1 MKYIDS
7 TTLDWEKMGELIPAI
22 VQHAESGEVLMLCY
36 MDKQSL
42 EITQVTD
49 KLTLFSRSKQRL
61 WRKGETSGNTMDV
74 RSITA
79 DCDGDS
85 LLVQVIPT
93 GPACHLGFNTCYQTK
108 ATPKISFLATLAAVI
123 RERADNPN
131 NCSYTTELMQ
141 AGVSRC
147 AQKVGEE
154 ATETVI
160 AAVKNDRDE
169 LIQETADLVFHLLI
183 LLQVCEVNLYEV
195 IDCLQKRH
203 LQPVDVS

>member
-7 TTLDWEKMGELIPAI
+7 TTLDWEKMGDMIPAI

-74 RSITA
+74 CSIST

-85 LLVQVIPT
+85 LLVQVIPS
-93 GPACHLGFNTCYQTK
+93 GPACHLGYTTCFKNSTV
-108 ATPKISFLATLAAVI
+108 PKIGFLATLASVI
-123 RERADNPN
+123 QERANNPS
-131 NCSYTTELMQ
+131 NCSYTAELMQ
-141 AGVSRC
+141 SGVARC

-154 ATETVI
+154 ATEVVI
-160 AAVKNDRDE
+160 AGVKGDRSE
-169 LIQETADLVFHLLI
+169 LTQETADLLFHLLI
-183 LLQVCEVNLYEV
+183 LLQVCDVNFYEV
-195 IDCLQKRH
+195 IDCLQQRH
-203 LQPVDVS
+203 LQPVD